1 MRVGSPL
8 KLGLGICMQATRPD
22 CFPGFTY
29 DVGHS
34 SDATLLLTPREC
46 CTFFGPRLRCRLGLV
61 MSAYTWTPEDCSLA
75 PEGCVGSL
83 GHRLVD
89 RELGRSSHVG
99 ISFWSL
105 VELQPLGVC
114 CDVPGGQAR
123 SSLGSLSGLR
133 YVILRG
139 ITHRGTYEGSHCGG
153 VLAFG
158 LKLKSMRLA
167 EKTSRYDR
175 PGLETDG
182 AGRDLRS
189 AWTGTERTSRYDWRR
204 LEADMDWHV
213 CSRKMAL
220 ASFKMGN
227 KQAAFR
233 CIRQSKLLS
242 ERRSNYTSLLD
253 RVEEVLS
260 NIANAES
267 TMKVTYTRNV
277 IDNISCHI
285 VLGVSTTHASWTM
298 SSVCLKYQVSE
309 AIQIGNRAMKE
320 YKISVDEV
328 KDHLEELDKHVRAQ
342 KEVDEALESM
352 PLGASDVEEED
363 VEEEFKKLE
372 LELSGETDHPELQ
385 EPVAPDVTAA
395 TSPQA
400 STETLSQTLSKLN
413 LEAA

>member
-1 MRVGSPL
+1 
-8 KLGLGICMQATRPD
+8 
-22 CFPGFTY
+22 
-29 DVGHS
+29 
-34 SDATLLLTPREC
+34 
-46 CTFFGPRLRCRLGLV
+46 
-61 MSAYTWTPEDCSLA
+61 MSAYTWTPEDSSLA

-105 VELQPLGVC
+105 VELQPLGV
-114 CDVPGGQAR
+114 
-123 SSLGSLSGLR
+123 L
-133 YVILRG
+133 
-139 ITHRGTYEGSHCGG
+139 
-153 VLAFG
+153 LAFG
-158 LKLKSMRLA
+158 LKPKSMRLA

-189 AWTGTERTSRYDWRR
+189 AWTGTERTSRYDWQR

-277 IDNISCHI
+277 IDNISYHI

-342 KEVDEALESM
+342 KEVDEALGNFSLHLLSELLHSFVPM
-352 PLGASDVEEED
+352 QCDPLE
-363 VEEEFKKLE
+363 
-372 LELSGETDHPELQ
+372 
-385 EPVAPDVTAA
+385 
-395 TSPQA
+395 
-400 STETLSQTLSKLN
+400 ETLGYLPMPAGAVAIVCYRQQESWESSKITFL
-413 LEAA
+413 